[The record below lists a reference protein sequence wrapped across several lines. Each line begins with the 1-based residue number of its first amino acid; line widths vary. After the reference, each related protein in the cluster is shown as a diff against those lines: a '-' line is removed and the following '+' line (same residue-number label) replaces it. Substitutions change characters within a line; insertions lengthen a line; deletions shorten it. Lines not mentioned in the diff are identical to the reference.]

1 MYARSRS
8 AVAVFGLS
16 PMAKKH
22 DAHATQHLT
31 CYLIRNICIRGV
43 KDLPVLSTISG
54 QGVSNTRSR
63 VPVFWRPSLTGGEL
77 QTFQDSL
84 QVWMHSLHTHLP
96 MHAHTHTHAHT
107 RSNARKHTYARVH
120 ANTCTHMY
128 RYTHIHARPHTHT
141 HTLVPTDAR
150 LKATFQQLRM
160 HRSFDTVPF
169 LPTHSAH
176 L

>member
-96 MHAHTHTHAHT
+96 MHAHTHTHTHAQTHVSTRTHAYMQTHAHTCTDTHTYTRAHT
-107 RSNARKHTYARVH
+107 R
-120 ANTCTHMY
+120 
-128 RYTHIHARPHTHT
+128 T
-141 HTLVPTDAR
+141 HTL
-150 LKATFQQLRM
+150 LCLR
-160 HRSFDTVPF
+160 
-169 LPTHSAH
+169 THASKP
-176 L
+176 LFNS